1 MVKRRSSE
9 VLPMRQFGES
19 VDKSPRRSL
28 QGGTAFPTAEQSI
41 YNIIYIYNI
50 YSYTYTW
57 NFLGPPMAWALGGRS
72 GRLGSEP
79 GLEPRNH
86 SSWSRL
92 YKLVNHSGWES
103 RKSFLDNRTRPKAFL
118 EKLYILA
125 CHGKLACVSG
135 DNGIWKA
142 KESR

>member
-28 QGGTAFPTAEQSI
+28 RGGTAFPAAEQSI

-79 GLEPRNH
+79 GLFRASPMQPKIDYLKFYLVANH
-86 SSWSRL
+86 FYKTQILVSTPAVLPKPGNPFSSS
-92 YKLVNHSGWES
+92 
-103 RKSFLDNRTRPKAFL
+103 
-118 EKLYILA
+118 
-125 CHGKLACVSG
+125 
-135 DNGIWKA
+135 
-142 KESR
+142 